1 MYGQS
6 VRRILGTSGLQE
18 PPTYDDPLIK
28 IPGIGIADTGPTG
41 FANMEFTAD
50 HLVKGTALI
59 GATGSGKS
67 YCLSKM
73 IKDLRYNMIEDY
85 SMIIIQAK
93 NDFNSLMK
101 PGDLV
106 IEQGVNSN
114 RSVRWSIFR
123 DILSDGYDMNMIE
136 LNTREFVAH
145 LFADKKDSKEQFF
158 VQGARELMFCVI
170 ISYIKRGL
178 NNLHARK
185 QWSNR
190 ALRDFFLQFDEHS
203 YMRLIED
210 CGESGVLNMILGNR
224 GNGDNLQAL
233 GVFGELVT
241 TALQTLID
249 VFADDGDFSIREFVR
264 AKDKKALFINYDMA
278 YKASQ
283 VPIYGSLV
291 NLMLKEVLSQ
301 NNNVGKTI
309 LICDEL
315 VTMGK
320 TDIAQAVNLGRAK
333 GLMVIVGLQSIEQLK
348 SIYGEHDAIAMLA
361 GMCNKL
367 YFRANDPTTRNY
379 IKEDFGKT
387 ISEYMVLSPGGCM
400 SERREGFLGIL
411 IGESEHWNKGYGTE
425 TIKLMLEYC
434 FDELNCHRV
443 GLTLNS
449 ENSRAKHCYEKAGLK
464 ECGRDHESLW
474 SHGHW
479 QDLVRM
485 EILEQDFRRLCV
497 RRSNEEATLAEVIAE
512 SFMHSDGKDF
522 AIEDYLDDMPAV
534 RASVDEILDCI
545 GSYDGILDLYVKLF
559 TDFASLLN
567 DNEKNMLKRKY
578 EQNFDLP
585 LPCRA
590 TDEVSDM
597 SEDTEES
604 EQTKADRAKLYEMLL
619 KAPFE

>member
-28 IPGIGIADTGPTG
+28 IRGIGIADTGPTG

-114 RSVRWSIFR
+114 RSVRWNIFR
-123 DILSDGYDMNMIE
+123 DILSDGYDINMIE

-315 VTMGK
+315 VTMG
-320 TDIAQAVNLGRAK
+320 
-333 GLMVIVGLQSIEQLK
+333 
-348 SIYGEHDAIAMLA
+348 
-361 GMCNKL
+361 
-367 YFRANDPTTRNY
+367 
-379 IKEDFGKT
+379 EDRYRT
-387 ISEYMVLSPGGCM
+387 GC
-400 SERREGFLGIL
+400 E
-411 IGESEHWNKGYGTE
+411 
-425 TIKLMLEYC
+425 
-434 FDELNCHRV
+434 
-443 GLTLNS
+443 
-449 ENSRAKHCYEKAGLK
+449 SRACQ
-464 ECGRDHESLW
+464 RID
-474 SHGHW
+474 GH
-479 QDLVRM
+479 
-485 EILEQDFRRLCV
+485 RRT
-497 RRSNEEATLAEVIAE
+497 S
-512 SFMHSDGKDF
+512 
-522 AIEDYLDDMPAV
+522 
-534 RASVDEILDCI
+534 
-545 GSYDGILDLYVKLF
+545 
-559 TDFASLLN
+559 
-567 DNEKNMLKRKY
+567 KY
-578 EQNFDLP
+578 
-585 LPCRA
+585 
-590 TDEVSDM
+590 
-597 SEDTEES
+597 
-604 EQTKADRAKLYEMLL
+604 
-619 KAPFE
+619 

>member
-1 MYGQS
+1 MMYGHS

-18 PPTYDDPLIK
+18 PSTYDDPLIK
-28 IPGIGIADTGPTG
+28 IPGIGIADTGPSG

-93 NDFNSLMK
+93 NDFNSLMR
-101 PGDLV
+101 PDDLV
-106 IEQGVNSN
+106 IEQGVNSS
-114 RSVRWSIFR
+114 RSVRWNIFR

-145 LFADKKDSKEQFF
+145 LFADKKDSKERFF

-301 NNNVGKTI
+301 NNNAGKTI

-367 YFRANDPTTRNY
+367 YFRTNDPTTRNY

-387 ISEYMVLSPGGCM
+387 IREYMVLSPGGCM
-400 SERREGFLGIL
+400 SERREGYI
-411 IGESEHWNKGYGTE
+411 
-425 TIKLMLEYC
+425 
-434 FDELNCHRV
+434 
-443 GLTLNS
+443 
-449 ENSRAKHCYEKAGLK
+449 
-464 ECGRDHESLW
+464 
-474 SHGHW
+474 
-479 QDLVRM
+479 
-485 EILEQDFRRLCV
+485 
-497 RRSNEEATLAEVIAE
+497 
-512 SFMHSDGKDF
+512 
-522 AIEDYLDDMPAV
+522 IEDADFNRLGLGQCYVKNA
-534 RASVDEILDCI
+534 
-545 GSYDGILDLYVKLF
+545 DGITYLF
-559 TDFASLLN
+559 QID
-567 DNEKNMLKRKY
+567 
-578 EQNFDLP
+578 
-585 LPCRA
+585 
-590 TDEVSDM
+590 
-597 SEDTEES
+597 
-604 EQTKADRAKLYEMLL
+604 
-619 KAPFE
+619 

>member
-1 MYGQS
+1 M
-6 VRRILGTSGLQE
+6 
-18 PPTYDDPLIK
+18 
-28 IPGIGIADTGPTG
+28 
-41 FANMEFTAD
+41 
-50 HLVKGTALI
+50 
-59 GATGSGKS
+59 
-67 YCLSKM
+67 
-73 IKDLRYNMIEDY
+73 
-85 SMIIIQAK
+85 
-93 NDFNSLMK
+93 
-101 PGDLV
+101 
-106 IEQGVNSN
+106 
-114 RSVRWSIFR
+114 RWSIFR
-123 DILSDGYDMNMIE
+123 DILSDGYDKNMIE

-301 NNNVGKTI
+301 NNNAGKTI

-387 ISEYMVLSPGGCM
+387 TREYMVLSPGGCM
-400 SERREGFLGIL
+400 SERREGYI
-411 IGESEHWNKGYGTE
+411 
-425 TIKLMLEYC
+425 
-434 FDELNCHRV
+434 
-443 GLTLNS
+443 
-449 ENSRAKHCYEKAGLK
+449 
-464 ECGRDHESLW
+464 
-474 SHGHW
+474 
-479 QDLVRM
+479 
-485 EILEQDFRRLCV
+485 
-497 RRSNEEATLAEVIAE
+497 
-512 SFMHSDGKDF
+512 
-522 AIEDYLDDMPAV
+522 IEDADFNRLGLGQCYVKNA
-534 RASVDEILDCI
+534 
-545 GSYDGILDLYVKLF
+545 DGITY
-559 TDFASLLN
+559 LLQI
-567 DNEKNMLKRKY
+567 D
-578 EQNFDLP
+578 
-585 LPCRA
+585 
-590 TDEVSDM
+590 
-597 SEDTEES
+597 
-604 EQTKADRAKLYEMLL
+604 
-619 KAPFE
+619 

>member
-158 VQGARELMFCVI
+158 VQG
-170 ISYIKRGL
+170 
-178 NNLHARK
+178 ARK

-400 SERREGFLGIL
+400 SERREGYI
-411 IGESEHWNKGYGTE
+411 
-425 TIKLMLEYC
+425 
-434 FDELNCHRV
+434 
-443 GLTLNS
+443 
-449 ENSRAKHCYEKAGLK
+449 
-464 ECGRDHESLW
+464 
-474 SHGHW
+474 
-479 QDLVRM
+479 
-485 EILEQDFRRLCV
+485 
-497 RRSNEEATLAEVIAE
+497 
-512 SFMHSDGKDF
+512 
-522 AIEDYLDDMPAV
+522 IEDADFNRLGLGQCYVKNA
-534 RASVDEILDCI
+534 
-545 GSYDGILDLYVKLF
+545 DGITYLF
-559 TDFASLLN
+559 QID
-567 DNEKNMLKRKY
+567 
-578 EQNFDLP
+578 
-585 LPCRA
+585 
-590 TDEVSDM
+590 
-597 SEDTEES
+597 
-604 EQTKADRAKLYEMLL
+604 
-619 KAPFE
+619 

>member
-1 MYGQS
+1 MMYGQS

-145 LFADKKDSKEQFF
+145 L
-158 VQGARELMFCVI
+158 
-170 ISYIKRGL
+170 
-178 NNLHARK
+178 
-185 QWSNR
+185 
-190 ALRDFFLQFDEHS
+190 FLQFDEHS

-400 SERREGFLGIL
+400 SERREGYI
-411 IGESEHWNKGYGTE
+411 
-425 TIKLMLEYC
+425 
-434 FDELNCHRV
+434 
-443 GLTLNS
+443 
-449 ENSRAKHCYEKAGLK
+449 
-464 ECGRDHESLW
+464 
-474 SHGHW
+474 
-479 QDLVRM
+479 
-485 EILEQDFRRLCV
+485 
-497 RRSNEEATLAEVIAE
+497 
-512 SFMHSDGKDF
+512 
-522 AIEDYLDDMPAV
+522 IEDADFNRLGLGQCYVKNA
-534 RASVDEILDCI
+534 
-545 GSYDGILDLYVKLF
+545 DGITYLF
-559 TDFASLLN
+559 QID
-567 DNEKNMLKRKY
+567 
-578 EQNFDLP
+578 
-585 LPCRA
+585 
-590 TDEVSDM
+590 
-597 SEDTEES
+597 
-604 EQTKADRAKLYEMLL
+604 
-619 KAPFE
+619 